1 MDSSAPAITLIENIF
16 ELKALNYFFSWL
28 NNALF
33 LCQFSSPQPWKQ
45 LPFFRRFI
53 EVPFLNNFLLSV
65 KSNPELLKV
74 CFRSVIGP
82 KKLAPLS
89 EPTDA
94 KLKSLRFGPSV
105 AIPGFQLVL
114 VLITALNRRLL

>member
-1 MDSSAPAITLIENIF
+1 MT
-16 ELKALNYFFSWL
+16 
-28 NNALF
+28 
-33 LCQFSSPQPWKQ
+33 
-45 LPFFRRFI
+45 FFRRFI

-105 AIPGFQLVL
+105 AIPGFQLVF